1 MPRGELVE
9 YMIQFG
15 DVIEILSGGAVKLK
29 EPEEPD
35 EDEDV

>member
-9 YMIQFG
+9 YLIQFG
-15 DVIEILSGGAVKLK
+15 DVIEILSGGGVKLR
-29 EPEEPD
+29 ETEEPD